1 MEAKI
6 QRYIV
11 AFFCVG
17 LIEIVAEYFFYQPII
32 VVLKPLLPLILLLAY
47 SIEFKKAN
55 ILLIGILISSSIT
68 NLLFIW
74 VDEFLFFG
82 VSVFSIH
89 RILMIVFLLKFLNV
103 RDFLPL
109 TLGTIPFFMFSGFL
123 FLDVVFES
131 SQIQNFIFFHNILVS
146 ILCGIALSQYIMKD
160 SSGVTWLMLAVFL
173 FFCLHI
179 LVFVELFYVRYQFLR
194 PMAMLLNVGA
204 FYAFY
209 RFVVT
214 IERENVEIQ
223 NKMSF

>member
-1 MEAKI
+1 MKAIINRFKVI
-6 QRYIV
+6 
-11 AFFCVG
+11 FFCVG
-17 LIEIVAEYFFYQPII
+17 LLEIIAEYFYYKPII
-32 VVLKPLLPLILLLAY
+32 IALKPLLPLILLFAY
-47 SIEFKKAN
+47 IVEFKKAD
-55 ILLIGILISSSIT
+55 ILFIGILITSSIT

-74 VDEFLFFG
+74 VDEFIFFG

-89 RILMIVFLLKFLNV
+89 RILMIAFLLKILNL
-103 RDFLPL
+103 RDYLPL
-109 TLGTIPFFMFSGFL
+109 TLATIPFLLFSGFL